1 MCRARVGLFLPLVPG
16 GSHHIRDR
24 EAGFGYCDE
33 RRGCSGFDERA
44 CFTAEKAVRIGE
56 DGLVACDGL
65 DFRCANVIAQVM
77 VREGEVFDVLFG

>member
-1 MCRARVGLFLPLVPG
+1 MDLIISETERQGLGIAMSGEVAVALTKGRVSLL
-16 GSHHIRDR
+16 
-24 EAGFGYCDE
+24 
-33 RRGCSGFDERA
+33 
-44 CFTAEKAVRIGE
+44 KAVRIGE